1 MHNNK
6 KDMKM
11 SSGIVSFPHSAS
23 QNRNS
28 ELCFFSDFETC
39 PAYLFF
45 VFVLWYFSFMYLFLF
60 TVVPLYFFL
69 FHELEKK
76 RYAVRGSGFNFFC
89 GAVTSA
95 VYCFVGFL
103 AFTTYRLPEFS
114 FMNNFLYFFLNGTV
128 FPVSCCVLIYL
139 LLGKNSWSF
148 KMLMFSDV
156 IPAFYAVFLPYRII
170 STYDM
175 ADPFFLFVLP
185 CVIVSCLYI
194 LRKVTFYI
202 VLTKADL
209 WKKIVF
215 GILAA
220 IVVILFPA
228 VSEALFFI
236 GAPLWLRCL
245 VEFGAVVLAVG
256 SFFLFRCDLSYAN
269 ERLGD
274 ILKHLEIPVKLPKK
288 KADKAEKHA
297 KSKKESDA
305 AESAEMPDQAPAAE
319 SAVRPD
325 EVSEPAESA
334 AVNEPAPESEKSE
347 EPVSDSKPKNNSASM
362 PKKSG
367 KKSSGSKKKK

>member
-1 MHNNK
+1 
-6 KDMKM
+6 
-11 SSGIVSFPHSAS
+11 
-23 QNRNS
+23 
-28 ELCFFSDFETC
+28 
-39 PAYLFF
+39 
-45 VFVLWYFSFMYLFLF
+45 MYLFLI
-60 TVVPLYFFL
+60 TVIPLYFFL

-89 GAVTSA
+89 GAMTSTI
-95 VYCFVGFL
+95 YCFVGFL
-103 AFTTYRLPEFS
+103 MFTTYRLPEFS
-114 FMNNFLYFFLNGTV
+114 FMNNFIYYFLHGTV

-170 STYDM
+170 STYDI

-194 LRKVTFYI
+194 LRKVTFYV
-202 VLTKADL
+202 VLAKADL

-220 IVVILFPA
+220 IIVIFVPA
-228 VSEALFFI
+228 VSETLFFI

-245 VEFGAVVLAVG
+245 VEIGTVVLAAG
-256 SFFLFRCDLSYAN
+256 SFFLFRCDIPYAN
-269 ERLGD
+269 ERLGEV
-274 ILKHLEIPVKLPKK
+274 LKHLEIPVKPAKPS
-288 KADKAEKHA
+288 KAEKRA
-297 KSKKESDA
+297 KGKKRAEVEDA
-305 AESAEMPDQAPAAE
+305 AELADKPDAAEAVADEADAEKASVSADAESETVTEPVEAETAPVAPVKQKKAVAEQVVSAEP
-319 SAVRPD
+319 
-325 EVSEPAESA
+325 EPEK
-334 AVNEPAPESEKSE
+334 KSE
-347 EPVSDSKPKNNSASM
+347 EKDSDSKPKDDSAAK